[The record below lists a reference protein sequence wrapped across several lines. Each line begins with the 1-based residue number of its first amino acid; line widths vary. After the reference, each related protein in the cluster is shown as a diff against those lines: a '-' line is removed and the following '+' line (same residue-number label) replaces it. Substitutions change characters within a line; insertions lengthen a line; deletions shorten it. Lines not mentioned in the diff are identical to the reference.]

1 MLVSSSYDLWDKLAT
16 TLPVEVCLLNML
28 RDSVME
34 RTVISKASGKKI
46 LYLDHLHS
54 GCGRC
59 FLHTGE
65 RDPAVPDEKA
75 QQQRRWESRLYG
87 IVLHCDVIR

>member
-1 MLVSSSYDLWDKLAT
+1 MLISSSYELWDKVAT
-16 TLPVEVCLLNML
+16 TLPVEVCLSNIL
-28 RDSVME
+28 RDPVME

-75 QQQRRWESRLYG
+75 QQQ
-87 IVLHCDVIR
+87 